1 MHFYCILLASDR
13 SIFLWDIE
21 NDNYI
26 ISFDKHIS
34 GVCDI
39 SWSNDSNYIVS
50 ASDDKTIRIYD
61 ITSVFLY

>member
-1 MHFYCILLASDR
+1 M
-13 SIFLWDIE
+13 
-21 NDNYI
+21 
-26 ISFDKHIS
+26 SFDKHIS

-39 SWSNDSNYIVS
+39 SWSNDSKYIIS